1 MSRSRTISVTT
12 TPPLDRAAALRL
24 QVLRDR
30 GYTPEDVGALMANW
44 LLVEHE
50 FTHTQKEKARA

>member
-1 MSRSRTISVTT
+1 MSRSRTISVTI
-12 TPPLDRAAALRL
+12 PPLDRAAALRL

-50 FTHTQKEKARA
+50 FTQPKEKARA